1 MVLEPQEELMK
12 KFQSVPEIQVIEKY
26 IPIEESD
33 IPTSLVGVDT
43 ISIKHALLIDCQEND
58 MLRTFDN
65 LEIAINK
72 LYEKIP
78 NLLSILEAEYGLEPM
93 SSENW
98 EQYRNNCIEYIN
110 TCIAN
115 NDDSY
120 SGIATEYNI
129 LELFFDIYENTE
141 QNMDLINRINSSKLR
156 MNNPSITVGQLVTQ
170 LPANTPLAK
179 EINEIRKEEK
189 INQIQELSSKSQ
201 TRGSSVSKYFNINL
215 GIKYAIEH
223 ATNPNLLKYEYL
235 NGKDCTNFASQILY
249 EGGLPMS
256 WEGDGWWHQSGR
268 YHYYST
274 SWINANAFCY
284 WFGNDYITESLYDL
298 SGVVRVGD
306 FIAIDTGRD
315 WSYDHVGFVTILGTY
330 DWHTNNWG
338 HNQYYRDFMV
348 AQHTNDYHLW
358 VSDKNNGW
366 DDVEGQDTEATRTGR
381 YIRLW
386 TR

>member
-1 MVLEPQEELMK
+1 M
-12 KFQSVPEIQVIEKY
+12 
-26 IPIEESD
+26 
-33 IPTSLVGVDT
+33 GVDT
-43 ISIKHALLIDCQEND
+43 ISIKHALLIDGQEND

-78 NLLSILEAEYGLEPM
+78 NLLSILEVEYGLEPM

-189 INQIQELSSKSQ
+189 INQIQESSSKSQ

-306 FIAIDTGRD
+306 FIAIDTGRE
-315 WSYDHVGFVTILGTY
+315 WSYDHV
-330 DWHTNNWG
+330 
-338 HNQYYRDFMV
+338 
-348 AQHTNDYHLW
+348 
-358 VSDKNNGW
+358 
-366 DDVEGQDTEATRTGR
+366 
-381 YIRLW
+381 
-386 TR
+386 

>member
-12 KFQSVPEIQVIEKY
+12 KFQSVPKIQVIEKY
-26 IPIEESD
+26 TPIEESD
-33 IPTSLVGVDT
+33 ILTSLVGVDT
-43 ISIKHALLIDCQEND
+43 ISIKHALLIDGQEND

-179 EINEIRKEEK
+179 EINEIEK
-189 INQIQELSSKSQ
+189 KKKLIRFRNHRVNLRQEDQVFL
-201 TRGSSVSKYFNINL
+201 NIL
-215 GIKYAIEH
+215 I
-223 ATNPNLLKYEYL
+223 
-235 NGKDCTNFASQILY
+235 SIL
-249 EGGLPMS
+249 
-256 WEGDGWWHQSGR
+256 
-268 YHYYST
+268 
-274 SWINANAFCY
+274 A
-284 WFGNDYITESLYDL
+284 
-298 SGVVRVGD
+298 
-306 FIAIDTGRD
+306 
-315 WSYDHVGFVTILGTY
+315 
-330 DWHTNNWG
+330 
-338 HNQYYRDFMV
+338 
-348 AQHTNDYHLW
+348 
-358 VSDKNNGW
+358 
-366 DDVEGQDTEATRTGR
+366 
-381 YIRLW
+381 
-386 TR
+386 